1 MEFPGQGRG
10 RRQGLW
16 TTLLLLFLG
25 IVLLPS
31 ATTAWPYVD
40 CSGPGSILELGA
52 VTAHFDPSNK
62 VVVLD
67 LQGSFTGQNPQTYTA
82 LSTSQWRVSI
92 VTTIVGSQLH
102 RSEGPACSMI
112 AGGCPTAPGPASI
125 STNFTITQ
133 TAPFAE
139 LMASVQI
146 MGGNNQTIACV
157 AILLE
162 QKMETVN
169 TAVGYL
175 PLALAVYSGA
185 ISLTSILLRA
195 TVGNGFLGALATY
208 GLASTSDVISVHTP
222 GLFDIIFYTQ
232 FMVMTGQLSVNYPSF
247 YSTFTSLFHWS
258 FLEFRNSFAG
268 NGPDNSSYVLAYGGA
283 GSVNQIKEAPSEW
296 NGKNLSKRLLAVDW
310 PLDDLDASW
319 PTIRALPVAST
330 TRPENP
336 VATMKRKR
344 QLELT
349 TNAVSPT
356 QPPETTTTSVETT
369 SSSTTEEPSPTT
381 TSSSSSKSKS
391 RSAAATSQPSLPTA
405 TATASPTASPSAVY
419 VVPVI
424 KDPFRQSRQYNVSRF
439 GMEAY
444 AAAIGAYPSKLFLC
458 TFINTVMVGGASLF
472 VSGFLL
478 VIAWFLAK
486 ESHLRGKTL
495 QHAFNFV
502 AGNLLRVWALLYT
515 PLALSA
521 MYQLTIAGG
530 SAMMAIASAS
540 LLMLSVGATVFL
552 TWRILRASSELQ
564 LFEDLGTLLK
574 YGTLYNTLT
583 EEGTLFFLV
592 TLLVR
597 FLWGLSV
604 AMLSS
609 YGIAQVAVLM
619 VVELGYMLVIGLKW
633 PFSESGD
640 NKVHLFLGFVR
651 IVVTGCS
658 IAYVHDLDTSPEVR
672 QLFGYI
678 QMAFHLAVFIVMFA
692 LVLWNT
698 IQVVLFW
705 QTRHSSAWR
714 GPTKSYTFEGPP
726 QTEHDWDLTSRP
738 LSHQPDP
745 RMSHAAKT
753 RRYTVQPYTSVGDLL
768 SVPDSEGYQH
778 RSLYRHSHQPP
789 DRRRSRFP
797 SDDDPG
803 LTLDLRPEAIIPLSS
818 SAGPIS
824 ARSTSPHPHSPG
836 ASIESVDGPSIAL
849 QPTQLSSSARFQPQ
863 RESYARIQRMSHQQ
877 GTPDLRSR
885 RMSEIFRDGRY
896 VYVPDN
902 APSSPTS
909 AGVQEEKQSAWA
921 SMKDSL
927 SGLFGKIGSKSVR
940 RSIGDGSKPKA
951 FEVMRP
957 PRPPP
962 ITLDSSRDGRLSRD
976 GGDELRELNS
986 IGISRFFQES
996 GLNNERNR
1004 SLFVANPE
1012 AMASQAGS
1020 LRSSISGM
1028 PPAPARL
1035 NRTASEATS
1044 VYTLSHKHKAGQ
1056 SFVNGVES
1064 LAEQETPESRR
1075 VSVLSGP
1082 QYPRNSVESSIAE
1095 ALMTDSPLILQGG
1108 GILKVSKG
1116 PEKAVQYWRKESGQ
1130 YVESPGE
1137 SDKKPHPVS
1146 IATPP
1151 PLLLLPTTRG
1161 PLFEASKVDVTT
1173 NGSRRTPSIRSRDG
1187 SRPESPTESLHSSN
1201 VAASAGRMHEI
1212 LDRMFSDHDDD
1223 DDSDMIS
1230 DGESCSTFSGRVS
1243 ATILALHQKREYE
1256 ESLVDSQSLYRS
1268 DALEP
1273 VPEQQD
1279 AEQVEQHSLN
1289 LNSPRIAKRTAS
1301 TSGRSPLQPRP
1312 NTLTRTFSGPA
1323 RSSPGSSSALLLRPS
1338 KSGSLGR
1345 PLAQTP
1351 LHSPSVLPFS
1361 ESTTSLHQ
1369 MGTLSRQSS
1378 KASLQSKSYTPTI
1391 QEHEQDPLEAL
1402 ACNEGG
1408 PLETSAIGTI
1418 HNKASPHPLQPSST
1432 EPGPTSPEKP
1442 ETTPS

>member
-10 RRQGLW
+10 WQQ
-16 TTLLLLFLG
+16 TLLLLFLG

-40 CSGPGSILELGA
+40 CSGPGSVLELGT
-52 VTAHFDPSNK
+52 VSAHFDPSNK

-67 LQGSFTGQNPQTYTA
+67 LQGNFTGQSPQTYTA
-82 LSTSQWRVSI
+82 LSTSQWRSSI

-125 STNFTITQ
+125 STNFTIAQ

-139 LMASVQI
+139 LMISVQI
-146 MGGNNQTIACV
+146 MGGNNQTVACV

-162 QKMETVN
+162 QRMETVN

-208 GLASTSDVISVHTP
+208 GLTSTSDLISVHTP

-247 YSTFTSLFHWS
+247 YSTFTALFHWS
-258 FLEFRNSFAG
+258 FLEFRSSFAG
-268 NGPDNSSYVLAYGGA
+268 NGPDNSTDVLTYGGA
-283 GSVNQIKEAPSEW
+283 GSVNQIKEAPSKW
-296 NGKNLSKRLLAVDW
+296 SGSNLDKRLLAAGW
-310 PLDDLDASW
+310 TQDDLSSSW
-319 PTIRALPVAST
+319 T
-330 TRPENP
+330 TSRESPFTSVTQPANP
-336 VATMKRKR
+336 VATMYRKR
-344 QLELT
+344 QLDMT
-349 TNAVSPT
+349 TNAISPS
-356 QPPETTTTSVETT
+356 QPPEPTPTPVETTTTS
-369 SSSTTEEPSPTT
+369 STEEASSTT

-391 RSAAATSQPSLPTA
+391 RSAAATSQSDVPTA
-405 TATASPTASPSAVY
+405 TATASPTASPSSVY
-419 VVPVI
+419 VVPI
-424 KDPFRQSRQYNVSRF
+424 FKDPFGQSRQYNVSRF

-458 TFINTVMVGGASLF
+458 TFINTIMVGGASLF
-472 VSGFLL
+472 VSGGLL
-478 VIAWFLAK
+478 VMAWFLAK

-495 QHAFNFV
+495 QHASNFV

-521 MYQLTIAGG
+521 MYQLTISGG
-530 SAMMAIASAS
+530 TAMMAIASAS
-540 LLMLSVGATVFL
+540 LLILSVGATVFL

-564 LFEDLGTLLK
+564 LFGDLGTLLK

-633 PFSESGD
+633 PFAESGD
-640 NKVHLFLGFVR
+640 NKIHLFLGFVR

-678 QMAFHLAVFIVMFA
+678 QMALHLAVFIVMFA

-705 QTRHSSAWR
+705 QTRHSSTWR
-714 GPTKSYTFEGPP
+714 GPTKTYTFEGPLQP
-726 QTEHDWDLTSRP
+726 EHDWTLTARP
-738 LSHQPDP
+738 LSHQPES

-768 SVPDSEGYQH
+768 SVPDSETYQH
-778 RSLYRHSHQPP
+778 RPPVYRHSHQPP

-797 SDDDPG
+797 SDDEPV
-803 LTLDLRPEAIIPLSS
+803 LTLDMRPEAIIPLSS
-818 SAGPIS
+818 SAGPMS

-836 ASIESVDGPSIAL
+836 ASIESMDGPHIAL
-849 QPTQLSSSARFQPQ
+849 QPTQLSSARFQPQ

-896 VYVPDN
+896 AYVPDSH

-909 AGVQEEKQSAWA
+909 AGDHEEKQSPWA
-921 SMKDSL
+921 SMKGSL
-927 SGLFGKIGSKSVR
+927 SGLFGKIGRTSVR
-940 RSIGDGSKPKA
+940 RSHGDGSKPKA

-962 ITLDSSRDGRLSRD
+962 VRMDSSRDGRISRD

-1020 LRSSISGM
+1020 LQSSISGM

-1044 VYTLSHKHKAGQ
+1044 VYTLSQRPKVGQ
-1056 SFVNGVES
+1056 SFANGVES
-1064 LAEQETPESRR
+1064 LSEQETPESRR

-1130 YVESPGE
+1130 YVESP
-1137 SDKKPHPVS
+1137 SDADKRPPPVS
-1146 IATPP
+1146 IATAP

-1161 PLFEASKVDVTT
+1161 PLFEAGKPDVAT
-1173 NGSRRTPSIRSRDG
+1173 NGSKRTPSIRSRDG
-1187 SRPESPTESLHSSN
+1187 SRPESPTESHHSSN

-1223 DDSDMIS
+1223 DDSDVIS

-1268 DALEP
+1268 DTLEP

-1279 AEQVEQHSLN
+1279 AEHVEEQNLI
-1289 LNSPRIAKRTAS
+1289 LNSPRVAKRTAS
-1301 TSGRSPLQPRP
+1301 TTGRSSLQPRP
-1312 NTLTRTFSGPA
+1312 GTLTRTFSGPA
-1323 RSSPGSSSALLLRPS
+1323 RSSPVSSTALLLRPS

-1369 MGTLSRQSS
+1369 MSPLSRQSS
-1378 KASLQSKSYTPTI
+1378 RTSLQSRSYTPTI
-1391 QEHEQDPLEAL
+1391 QEHEQDPLDVL
-1402 ACNEGG
+1402 ATNREGS
-1408 PLETSAIGTI
+1408 LETAATRAGNDKT
-1418 HNKASPHPLQPSST
+1418 SPHPAQTTPST
-1432 EPGPTSPEKP
+1432 EPGPLSPEKP
-1442 ETTPS
+1442 ETTSS

>member
-1 MEFPGQGRG
+1 MEFPGRGRG
-10 RRQGLW
+10 WRQGLW

-25 IVLLPS
+25 TVLLPS
-31 ATTAWPYVD
+31 ETLAWPYVD

-62 VVVLD
+62 VVLLD
-67 LQGSFTGQNPQTYTA
+67 LQGNFTGQAPQTYTA
-82 LSTSQWRVSI
+82 LSTTQWRSSI
-92 VTTIVGSQLH
+92 VTTIVGSQIH

-125 STNFTITQ
+125 STNFTLTQ

-139 LMASVQI
+139 LMISVQI
-146 MGGNNQTIACV
+146 MGANNQTIACV

-162 QKMETVN
+162 QKMEIVN

-208 GLASTSDVISVHTP
+208 GLAATSDVISVHTP

-258 FLEFRNSFAG
+258 FLEFSSSFAG
-268 NGPDNSSYVLAYGGA
+268 NAPDNSTYVLTYGGA
-283 GSVNQIKEAPSEW
+283 GSVNQIKEAPSKW
-296 NGKNLSKRLLAVDW
+296 NGSNLNKRLLAAGW
-310 PLDDLDASW
+310 TLDDLDSSRLASQEATFTSIMQ
-319 PTIRALPVAST
+319 PA
-330 TRPENP
+330 NP
-336 VATMKRKR
+336 PAIVNRKR
-344 QLELT
+344 QLDVT

-356 QPPETTTTSVETT
+356 PPPEPTPTSTETTT
-369 SSSTTEEPSPTT
+369 SSTSEEASPTT
-381 TSSSSSKSKS
+381 TS
-391 RSAAATSQPSLPTA
+391 TTA
-405 TATASPTASPSAVY
+405 TPTASPSAVY
-419 VVPVI
+419 VVPII

-458 TFINTVMVGGASLF
+458 TFINTVMVGGASLI

-478 VIAWFLAK
+478 VLAWFLAK

-521 MYQLTIAGG
+521 MYQLTISGG
-530 SAMMAIASAS
+530 TAMMAIASAS
-540 LLMLSVGATVFL
+540 LLILSVCATVFL

-619 VVELGYMLVIGLKW
+619 VVELGYMLVIGIKW

-640 NKVHLFLGFVR
+640 NKIHLFLGFVR

-658 IAYVHDLDTSPEVR
+658 IAYVHELDTSPEVR

-678 QMAFHLAVFIVMFA
+678 QMALHLAVFIVMFA

-705 QTRHSSAWR
+705 QTRHSSSWK
-714 GPTKSYTFEGPP
+714 GPTKSYAFESPL
-726 QTEHDWDLTSRP
+726 QTEHDWAMTSRP
-738 LSHQPDP
+738 LSQQPDS

-753 RRYTVQPYTSVGDLL
+753 RRYTVQPYTSVGNLL
-768 SVPDSEGYQH
+768 AVPDPDGYQH
-778 RSLYRHSHQPP
+778 RPLRHSHQPP

-797 SDDDPG
+797 SDDNPG
-803 LTLDLRPEAIIPLSS
+803 LTVDLRPEAIIPLSS
-818 SAGPIS
+818 SAGPMS

-836 ASIESVDGPSIAL
+836 ASIESVDGLAIPL
-849 QPTQLSSSARFQPQ
+849 QPTQLSSARFQPQ
-863 RESYARIQRMSHQQ
+863 RESYARTQRMSHQQ

-902 APSSPTS
+902 APTSPSSEGPT
-909 AGVQEEKQSAWA
+909 VEKQSAWA
-921 SMKDSL
+921 SMKGSL

-940 RSIGDGSKPKA
+940 RSNGDGSKPKA

-962 ITLDSSRDGRLSRD
+962 VTTDSSRDGRSSRD

-1028 PPAPARL
+1028 PPAPSRL

-1056 SFVNGVES
+1056 NVGNGVES
-1064 LAEQETPESRR
+1064 LSEQDTPESRR

-1130 YVESPGE
+1130 YVESPAD
-1137 SDKKPHPVS
+1137 SDKKPHPGS

-1161 PLFEASKVDVTT
+1161 PLFEASKDVAS
-1173 NGSRRTPSIRSRDG
+1173 NGSKRTPSIRSRDG
-1187 SRPESPTESLHSSN
+1187 SRPESPTESHHSSN

-1223 DDSDMIS
+1223 DDSDVIS

-1268 DALEP
+1268 DTLEP

-1279 AEQVEQHSLN
+1279 AEHD
-1289 LNSPRIAKRTAS
+1289 RINIRTIGAS
-1301 TSGRSPLQPRP
+1301 A
-1312 NTLTRTFSGPA
+1312 PA
-1323 RSSPGSSSALLLRPS
+1323 RYVDKDLFWTGEVVS
-1338 KSGSLGR
+1338 
-1345 PLAQTP
+1345 
-1351 LHSPSVLPFS
+1351 SPSVRPVTEAFQERLSWSSAGPDASAFAIYPS
-1361 ESTTSLHQ
+1361 VFGIHHLTAPAGYIES
-1369 MGTLSRQSS
+1369 
-1378 KASLQSKSYTPTI
+1378 AVV
-1391 QEHEQDPLEAL
+1391 
-1402 ACNEGG
+1402 
-1408 PLETSAIGTI
+1408 
-1418 HNKASPHPLQPSST
+1418 
-1432 EPGPTSPEKP
+1432 
-1442 ETTPS
+1442 

>member
-1 MEFPGQGRG
+1 MEFPGQARG
-10 RRQGLW
+10 WRQGLR
-16 TTLLLLFLG
+16 TALLLAFLG

-52 VTAHFDPSNK
+52 VAAHFDPFNK

-67 LQGSFTGQNPQTYTA
+67 LQGNFTGQNPQTYTA
-82 LSTSQWRVSI
+82 LSTSQWRTSI
-92 VTTIVGSQLH
+92 VTTILGSQLH

-125 STNFTITQ
+125 STNFTIAQ

-139 LMASVQI
+139 LMISIQI
-146 MGGNNQTIACV
+146 MGGNNQTVACV

-208 GLASTSDVISVHTP
+208 GLATTSDVISVHTP
-222 GLFDIIFYTQ
+222 GLFDIVFYTQ

-268 NGPDNSSYVLAYGGA
+268 NGPDNSTYVLTYGGA
-283 GSVNQIKEAPSEW
+283 GSVNQIKEAPSKWSGSHLNKRW
-296 NGKNLSKRLLAVDW
+296 N
-310 PLDDLDASW
+310 LDYIDSSW
-319 PTIRALPVAST
+319 PVSPFTST
-330 TRPENP
+330 TQPANP

-344 QLELT
+344 QLDLT
-349 TNAVSPT
+349 TNAASPT
-356 QPPETTTTSVETT
+356 QPQQTTTAAVETTT
-369 SSSTTEEPSPTT
+369 SSTTEEASPTT

-391 RSAAATSQPSLPTA
+391 RSAAATSQSDLPTA
-405 TATASPTASPSAVY
+405 TATASPTASPPAVY
-419 VVPVI
+419 IVPVI
-424 KDPFRQSRQYNVSRF
+424 KDPFGQSKQYNVSRF

-458 TFINTVMVGGASLF
+458 TFINTVMVGGASLI

-478 VIAWFLAK
+478 VMAWFLAK

-521 MYQLTIAGG
+521 MYQLTISGG
-530 SAMMAIASAS
+530 TAMMAIASAS
-540 LLMLSVGATVFL
+540 LLILSVGATVFL

-658 IAYVHDLDTSPEVR
+658 IAYVHDLETSPEVR

-678 QMAFHLAVFIVMFA
+678 QMALHLAVFIVMFA

-705 QTRHSSAWR
+705 QTRHSSTWR
-714 GPTKSYTFEGPP
+714 GPTKSYTFEGPL

-738 LSHQPDP
+738 LSHQPES

-797 SDDDPG
+797 SDDNPG
-803 LTLDLRPEAIIPLSS
+803 LILDLRPEAIIPLSS
-818 SAGPIS
+818 SAGPMS

-836 ASIESVDGPSIAL
+836 ASIESVDGPTIAL
-849 QPTQLSSSARFQPQ
+849 QPTQLSSARFQPQ

-896 VYVPDN
+896 VYVPDSN
-902 APSSPTS
+902 APSSPSS
-909 AGVQEEKQSAWA
+909 AGIQEEKQSAWA
-921 SMKDSL
+921 SMKGSL

-940 RSIGDGSKPKA
+940 RSNGDGSKPKA

-962 ITLDSSRDGRLSRD
+962 VTVESSRDGRRSRD

-1035 NRTASEATS
+1035 TRTASEATS
-1044 VYTLSHKHKAGQ
+1044 VYTLSHKHKVGQ
-1056 SFVNGVES
+1056 NFLNGVES
-1064 LAEQETPESRR
+1064 LSEQDTPESRR

-1095 ALMTDSPLILQGG
+1095 ALMTDSPLVLQGG

-1130 YVESPGE
+1130 YVESPAD

-1161 PLFEASKVDVTT
+1161 PLFETSKADGTI
-1173 NGSRRTPSIRSRDG
+1173 NGSKRTPSIRSRDG
-1187 SRPESPTESLHSSN
+1187 SRPESPTESHHSSN

-1223 DDSDMIS
+1223 DDSDVIS

-1279 AEQVEQHSLN
+1279 AEHVEEHNLN
-1289 LNSPRIAKRTAS
+1289 LNSPQNRI
-1301 TSGRSPLQPRP
+1301 
-1312 NTLTRTFSGPA
+1312 
-1323 RSSPGSSSALLLRPS
+1323 
-1338 KSGSLGR
+1338 
-1345 PLAQTP
+1345 
-1351 LHSPSVLPFS
+1351 
-1361 ESTTSLHQ
+1361 
-1369 MGTLSRQSS
+1369 
-1378 KASLQSKSYTPTI
+1378 
-1391 QEHEQDPLEAL
+1391 D
-1402 ACNEGG
+1402 
-1408 PLETSAIGTI
+1408 IGTI
-1418 HNKASPHPLQPSST
+1418 AASAPARHVDKDLFRTGEIVSSLFDNPVTAALEKRLSGSST
-1432 EPGPTSPEKP
+1432 GSDASAFAIYSSVFGIYHLAAPDGHIESAVV
-1442 ETTPS
+1442 